1 MMSLPQLLLNL
12 SFACFGGS
20 LLFFLADTR
29 HYKNAHMHPRI
40 TKAAWIL
47 FTLGGIC
54 LVATAGMNFSHPSAK
69 LLLAVVCCV
78 LAAWAHRRLHI
89 SAAGAMITPLIL
101 ALVLAELFSVPNSSG
116 WRPTQF
122 AHFILNAHIVMAVVG
137 EACAIFAFIV
147 ALLYMLQDNALK
159 SKKIANVIVDLPAL
173 DKLDRILVKFVWA
186 GFILLSLSLL
196 TGSLYTQLYVD
207 NRTTP
212 LDAKVVWAI
221 VVWVWYMVILIQ
233 RNVFHKP
240 TRSVATMCAIG
251 FVILLFGFFGFV
263 FNPIGGA

>member
-12 SFACFGGS
+12 SFACFGGA

-29 HYKNAHMHPRI
+29 AYKNVHLHPKI
-40 TKAAWIL
+40 AKIAWIL
-47 FTLGGIC
+47 FALGG
-54 LVATAGMNFSHPSAK
+54 LTLLATTALNFSQPSAK
-69 LLLAVVCCV
+69 LLLAVACCA
-78 LAAWAHRRLHI
+78 LGAWAYRRLHI
-89 SAAGAMITPLIL
+89 TAAGAMITPLIL
-101 ALVLAELFSVPNSSG
+101 VLVLAELFSAPHYPS

-122 AHFILNAHIVMAVVG
+122 AHLILNAHIVMAVVG

-207 NRTTP
+207 NKTTP
-212 LDAKVVWAI
+212 LDAKVIWAI
-221 VVWVWYMVILIQ
+221 IVWVWYMVILIQ

-240 TRSVATMCAIG
+240 TRSVASMCAVG
-251 FVILLFGFFGFV
+251 FIILLFGFFGFV